1 MDRNN
6 ILGFIFIF
14 AILAGSFYFLK
25 PSDAEIKKEQQHQDS
40 IKRAKDGLA
49 PISDSLKAATT
60 VTPAVADSVLLSQPF
75 GAASVGSEQIVTLEN
90 ELIKVNLTNK
100 GGRVKSVEL
109 KGETNFDGSKLI
121 LFEGNDNRFGLEF
134 NIPGKAVKTNDLFF
148 QAQGASV
155 SVAGQDSKSVTMRL
169 SYAADKYIDYIY
181 TLKGNDYNVQFD
193 IKTVGIGSLVDVNS
207 NKVLLN
213 WETTLLQKERNVK
226 SEREKSAIFYREDDG
241 SVDHLSESSDDEE
254 KIEKKLSWIAFKQ
267 HFFSSI
273 LTSKEGFVNA
283 DLKSTLITQDSV
295 VKHYRATTELAL
307 NKQNDSQHGFSFFFG
322 PNKYKTLKAEG
333 NGFEK
338 IINMG
343 WGPMGWINKFITV
356 PIFDFLDGFN
366 MNYGIVI
373 LILTLFLK
381 LLMFP
386 LTYKSYQSMGKMRVL
401 KPQLD
406 EIKAKVGDD
415 NPMLL
420 QQEQMKLYKQAGVN
434 PLGGCLPLL
443 LQMPFTLAFFF
454 FFPNLFELRGESF
467 LWIKDLS
474 TYDAPITFA
483 PLPLLGVDH
492 ISFMCILMTLTTLL
506 TTWYNNSTS
515 GAVNNQMKYIG
526 YIMPL
531 VFFFVLNSF
540 PAGLNY
546 YYFLSAVLTFLTQV
560 IIRQFVNDDKILAGI
575 EANKKKPK
583 AEKKQSSFQ
592 KKMEEMMRAQQAAQ
606 QNKDKK

>member
-6 ILGFIFIF
+6 ILGFVFIF
-14 AILAGSFYFLK
+14 AILAGSFWLMK
-25 PSDAEIKKEQQHQDS
+25 PSQDEIKKEQQLQDS

-49 PISDSLKAATT
+49 PISDSLKA
-60 VTPAVADSVLLSQPF
+60 VKETPKVADSVLLAQPF
-75 GAASVGSEQIVTLEN
+75 GAASVGTEQIVTIEN
-90 ELIKVNLTNK
+90 ELLKVNVSSK

-109 KGETNFDGSKLI
+109 KGETNFDGSKLV
-121 LFEGNDNRFGLEF
+121 LFDGDDNKFGLEF

-148 QAQGASV
+148 QAQGAGFT
-155 SVAGQDSKSVTMRL
+155 VAGQDAKSLTMRL
-169 SYAADKYIDYIY
+169 SYAPDKYIDYIY
-181 TLKGNDYNVQFD
+181 TLAGNNYNVQFD
-193 IKTVGIGSLVDVNS
+193 IKTVGIGNLVDVS
-207 NKVLLN
+207 SKKMLLN
-213 WETTLLQKERNVK
+213 WETTLKQKERNAK
-226 SEREKSAIFYREDDG
+226 SEREKSTIFYKEADG
-241 SVDHLSESSDDEE
+241 SVDHLSESSDEKETIEE
-254 KIEKKLSWIAFKQ
+254 KVSWIAFKQ
-267 HFFSSI
+267 HFFSTV
-273 LTSKEGFVNA
+273 LTSKEGFNNPELAV
-283 DLKSTLITQDSV
+283 TFITQDSV
-295 VKHYRATTELAL
+295 VKNYRANAELTF
-307 NKQNDSQHGFSFFFG
+307 NQQNDAQYGFSFFFG

-333 NGFEK
+333 NGFDK

-343 WGPMGWINKFITV
+343 WGPLGWINKFITV

-467 LWIKDLS
+467 LWVKDLS

-483 PLPLLGVDH
+483 PIFGVDH

-531 VFFFVLNSF
+531 IFFFVLNSF

-560 IIRQFVNDDKILAGI
+560 IIRQFVNDDKILASI
-575 EANKKKPK
+575 EANKKKPQG
-583 AEKKQSSFQ
+583 EKKQSSFQ
-592 KKMEEMMRAQQAAQ
+592 KKMEEMMRQQQAAQ
-606 QNKDKK
+606 QNKKK

>member
-6 ILGFIFIF
+6 ILGFVFIF
-14 AILAGSFYFLK
+14 AILAGSFWLMK
-25 PSDAEIKKEQQHQDS
+25 PSQDEIKKEQQLQDS

-49 PISDSLKAATT
+49 PISDSLKA
-60 VTPAVADSVLLSQPF
+60 VKETPKVADSVLLAQPF
-75 GAASVGSEQIVTLEN
+75 GAASVGTEQIVTIEN
-90 ELIKVNLTNK
+90 ELLKVNVSSK

-109 KGETNFDGSKLI
+109 KGETNFDGSKLV
-121 LFEGNDNRFGLEF
+121 LFDGDDNKFGLEF

-148 QAQGASV
+148 QAQGAGFT
-155 SVAGQDSKSVTMRL
+155 VAGQDAKSLTMRL
-169 SYAADKYIDYIY
+169 SYAPDKYIDYIY
-181 TLKGNDYNVQFD
+181 TLAGNNYNVQFD
-193 IKTVGIGSLVDVNS
+193 IKTVGIGNLVDVS
-207 NKVLLN
+207 SKKMLLN
-213 WETTLLQKERNVK
+213 WETTLKQKERNAK
-226 SEREKSAIFYREDDG
+226 SEREKSTIFYKEADG
-241 SVDHLSESSDDEE
+241 SVDHLSESSDEKEIIEE
-254 KIEKKLSWIAFKQ
+254 KVSWIAFKQ
-267 HFFSSI
+267 HFFSTV
-273 LTSKEGFVNA
+273 LTSKEGFNNPELAV
-283 DLKSTLITQDSV
+283 TFITQDSI
-295 VKHYRATTELAL
+295 VKNYRANAELTF
-307 NKQNDSQHGFSFFFG
+307 NQQNDAQYGFSFFFG

-333 NGFEK
+333 NGFDK

-467 LWIKDLS
+467 LWVKDLS

-483 PLPLLGVDH
+483 PIFGVDH

-531 VFFFVLNSF
+531 IFFFVLNSF

-560 IIRQFVNDDKILAGI
+560 IIRQFVNDDKILASI
-575 EANKKKPK
+575 EANKKKPQG
-583 AEKKQSSFQ
+583 EKKQSSFQ
-592 KKMEEMMRAQQAAQ
+592 KKMEEMMRQQQAAQ
-606 QNKDKK
+606 QNKKK

>member
-254 KIEKKLSWIAFKQ
+254 KVEKKLSWIAFKQ

>member
-6 ILGFIFIF
+6 ILGFVLIF
-14 AILAGSFYFLK
+14 AILAGSFYLLK
-25 PSDAEIKKEQQHQDS
+25 PSQDEIKKEQQVQDS
-40 IKRAKDGLA
+40 IKRAKEGLA
-49 PISDSLKAATT
+49 PISDSLKAT
-60 VTPAVADSVLLSQPF
+60 VEAPKVADSVLMSQPF
-75 GAASVGSEQIVTLEN
+75 GAASVGTEQIVTLEN
-90 ELIKVNLTNK
+90 ELLKVNVSSK

-121 LFEGNDNRFGLEF
+121 LFDGDENRFGLEF

-148 QAQGASV
+148 QAQGASFT
-155 SVAGQDSKSVTMRL
+155 VAGQDSKSLTMRL

-193 IKTVGIGSLVDVNS
+193 IKTVGIGSLVDVS
-207 NKVLLN
+207 SKKMLLN
-213 WETTLLQKERNVK
+213 WETTLKQKERNAK
-226 SEREKSAIFYREDDG
+226 SEREKSTIFYKEVDG
-241 SVDHLSESSDDEE
+241 GVDHLSESGDEKEIIEE
-254 KIEKKLSWIAFKQ
+254 KVSWIAFKQ
-267 HFFSSI
+267 HFFSSV
-273 LTSKEGFVNA
+273 LTSKEGLNNPELAITF
-283 DLKSTLITQDSV
+283 LTQDSV
-295 VKHYRATTELAL
+295 VKNYKANAELTF
-307 NKQNDSQHGFSFFFG
+307 NQQNDAQYGFSFFFG
-322 PNKYKTLKAEG
+322 PNKYNTLKAEG
-333 NGFEK
+333 NGFDK

-492 ISFMCILMTLTTLL
+492 ISFMCVLMTLTTLL

-560 IIRQFVNDDKILAGI
+560 IIRQFVNDDKILASI

-583 AEKKQSSFQ
+583 EEKKQSSFQ
-592 KKMEEMMRAQQAAQ
+592 KKMEEMMRQQQASQ
-606 QNKDKK
+606 QNKNKK

>member
-6 ILGFIFIF
+6 ILGFVFIF
-14 AILAGSFYFLK
+14 AILAGSFWLMK
-25 PSDAEIKKEQQHQDS
+25 PSQDEIKKEQQLQDS

-49 PISDSLKAATT
+49 PISDSLKA
-60 VTPAVADSVLLSQPF
+60 VKETPKVADSVLLAQPF
-75 GAASVGSEQIVTLEN
+75 GAASVGTEQIVTIEN
-90 ELIKVNLTNK
+90 ELLKVNVSSK

-109 KGETNFDGSKLI
+109 KGETNFDGSKLV
-121 LFEGNDNRFGLEF
+121 LFDGDNNKFGLEF

-148 QAQGASV
+148 QAQGAGFT
-155 SVAGQDSKSVTMRL
+155 VAGQDAKSLTMRL
-169 SYAADKYIDYIY
+169 SYAPDKYIDYIY
-181 TLKGNDYNVQFD
+181 TLAGNNYNVQFD
-193 IKTVGIGSLVDVNS
+193 IKTVGIGNLVDVS
-207 NKVLLN
+207 SKKMLLN
-213 WETTLLQKERNVK
+213 WETTLKQKERNAK
-226 SEREKSAIFYREDDG
+226 SEREKSTIFYKEADG
-241 SVDHLSESSDDEE
+241 SVDHLSESSDEKEIIEE
-254 KIEKKLSWIAFKQ
+254 KVSWIAFKQ
-267 HFFSSI
+267 HFFSTV
-273 LTSKEGFVNA
+273 LTSKEGFNNPELAV
-283 DLKSTLITQDSV
+283 TFITQDSI
-295 VKHYRATTELAL
+295 VKNYRANAELTF
-307 NKQNDSQHGFSFFFG
+307 NQQNDAQYGFSFFFG

-333 NGFEK
+333 NGFDK

-467 LWIKDLS
+467 LWVKDLS

-483 PLPLLGVDH
+483 PIFGVDH

-531 VFFFVLNSF
+531 IFFFVLNSF

-560 IIRQFVNDDKILAGI
+560 IIRQFVNDDKILASI
-575 EANKKKPK
+575 EANKKKPQG
-583 AEKKQSSFQ
+583 EKKQSSFQ
-592 KKMEEMMRAQQAAQ
+592 KKMEEMMRQQQAAQ
-606 QNKDKK
+606 QNKKK

>member
-6 ILGFIFIF
+6 ILGFVFIF
-14 AILAGSFYFLK
+14 AILAGSFWLMK
-25 PSDAEIKKEQQHQDS
+25 PSQDEIKKEQQLQDS

-49 PISDSLKAATT
+49 PISDSLKA
-60 VTPAVADSVLLSQPF
+60 VKETPKVADSVLLAQPF
-75 GAASVGSEQIVTLEN
+75 GAASVGTEQIVTIEN
-90 ELIKVNLTNK
+90 ELLKVNVSSK

-109 KGETNFDGSKLI
+109 KGETNFDGSKLV
-121 LFEGNDNRFGLEF
+121 LFDGDNNKFGLEF

-148 QAQGASV
+148 QAQGAGFT
-155 SVAGQDSKSVTMRL
+155 VAGQDAKSLTMRL
-169 SYAADKYIDYIY
+169 SYAPDKYIDYIY
-181 TLKGNDYNVQFD
+181 TLAGNNYNVQFD
-193 IKTVGIGSLVDVNS
+193 IKTVGIGNLVDVS
-207 NKVLLN
+207 SKKMLLN
-213 WETTLLQKERNVK
+213 WETTLKQKERNAK
-226 SEREKSAIFYREDDG
+226 SEREKSTIFYKEADG
-241 SVDHLSESSDDEE
+241 SVDHLSESSDEKEIIEE
-254 KIEKKLSWIAFKQ
+254 KVSWIAFKQ
-267 HFFSSI
+267 HFFSTV
-273 LTSKEGFVNA
+273 LTSKEGFNNPELAV
-283 DLKSTLITQDSV
+283 TFITQDSI
-295 VKHYRATTELAL
+295 VKNYRANAELTF
-307 NKQNDSQHGFSFFFG
+307 NQQNDAQYGFSFFFG

-333 NGFEK
+333 NGFDK

-467 LWIKDLS
+467 LWVKDLS

-483 PLPLLGVDH
+483 PIFGVDH

-531 VFFFVLNSF
+531 IFFFVLNSF

-560 IIRQFVNDDKILAGI
+560 IIRQFVNDDKILASI
-575 EANKKKPK
+575 EANKKKPQG
-583 AEKKQSSFQ
+583 EKKQSSFQ
-592 KKMEEMMRAQQAAQ
+592 KKMEEMMRQQQAAQ
-606 QNKDKK
+606 QNK

>member
-6 ILGFIFIF
+6 ILGFVFIF
-14 AILAGSFYFLK
+14 AILAGSFWLMK
-25 PSDAEIKKEQQHQDS
+25 PSQDEIKKEQQLQDS

-49 PISDSLKAATT
+49 PISDSLKA
-60 VTPAVADSVLLSQPF
+60 VKETPKVADSVLLAQPF
-75 GAASVGSEQIVTLEN
+75 GAASVGTEQIVTIEN
-90 ELIKVNLTNK
+90 ELLKVNVSSK

-109 KGETNFDGSKLI
+109 KGETNFDGSKLV
-121 LFEGNDNRFGLEF
+121 LFDGDDNKFGLEF

-148 QAQGASV
+148 QAQGAGFT
-155 SVAGQDSKSVTMRL
+155 VAGQDAKSLTMRL
-169 SYAADKYIDYIY
+169 SYAPDKYIDYIY
-181 TLKGNDYNVQFD
+181 TLAGNNYNVQFD
-193 IKTVGIGSLVDVNS
+193 IKTVGIGNLVDVS
-207 NKVLLN
+207 SKKMLLN
-213 WETTLLQKERNVK
+213 WETTLKQKERNAK
-226 SEREKSAIFYREDDG
+226 SEREKSTIFYKEADG
-241 SVDHLSESSDDEE
+241 SVDHLSESSDEKEIIEE
-254 KIEKKLSWIAFKQ
+254 KVSWIAFKQ
-267 HFFSSI
+267 HFFSTV
-273 LTSKEGFVNA
+273 LTSKEGFNNPELAV
-283 DLKSTLITQDSV
+283 TFITQDSV
-295 VKHYRATTELAL
+295 VKNYRANAELTF
-307 NKQNDSQHGFSFFFG
+307 NQQNDAQYGFSFFFG

-333 NGFEK
+333 NGFDK

-467 LWIKDLS
+467 LWVKDLS

-483 PLPLLGVDH
+483 PIFGVDH

-531 VFFFVLNSF
+531 IFFFVLNSF

-560 IIRQFVNDDKILAGI
+560 IIRQFVNDDKILASI
-575 EANKKKPK
+575 EANKKKPQG
-583 AEKKQSSFQ
+583 EKKQSSFQ
-592 KKMEEMMRAQQAAQ
+592 KKMEEMMRQQQAAQ
-606 QNKDKK
+606 QNKKK

>member
-6 ILGFIFIF
+6 ILGFVFIF
-14 AILAGSFYFLK
+14 AILAGSFWLMK
-25 PSDAEIKKEQQHQDS
+25 PSQDEIKKEQQLQDS

-49 PISDSLKAATT
+49 PISDSLKA
-60 VTPAVADSVLLSQPF
+60 VKETPKVADSVLLAQPF
-75 GAASVGSEQIVTLEN
+75 GAASVGTEQIVTIEN
-90 ELIKVNLTNK
+90 ELLKVNVSSK

-109 KGETNFDGSKLI
+109 KGETNFDGSKLV
-121 LFEGNDNRFGLEF
+121 LFDGDDNKFGLEF

-148 QAQGASV
+148 QAQGAGFT
-155 SVAGQDSKSVTMRL
+155 VAGQDAKSLTMRL
-169 SYAADKYIDYIY
+169 SYAPDKYIDYIY
-181 TLKGNDYNVQFD
+181 TLAGNNYNVQFD
-193 IKTVGIGSLVDVNS
+193 IKTVGIGNLVDVS
-207 NKVLLN
+207 SKKMLLN
-213 WETTLLQKERNVK
+213 WETTLKQKERNAK
-226 SEREKSAIFYREDDG
+226 SEREKSTIFYKEADG
-241 SVDHLSESSDDEE
+241 SVDHLSESSDEKEIIEE
-254 KIEKKLSWIAFKQ
+254 KVSWIAFKQ
-267 HFFSSI
+267 HFFSTV
-273 LTSKEGFVNA
+273 LTSKEGFNNPELAV
-283 DLKSTLITQDSV
+283 TFITQDSI
-295 VKHYRATTELAL
+295 VKNYRANAELTF
-307 NKQNDSQHGFSFFFG
+307 NQQNDTQYGFSFFFG

-333 NGFEK
+333 NGFDK

-467 LWIKDLS
+467 LWVKDLS

-483 PLPLLGVDH
+483 PIFGVDH

-531 VFFFVLNSF
+531 IFFFVLNSF

-560 IIRQFVNDDKILAGI
+560 IIRQFVNDDKILASI
-575 EANKKKPK
+575 EANKKKPQG
-583 AEKKQSSFQ
+583 EKKQSSFQ
-592 KKMEEMMRAQQAAQ
+592 KKMEEMMRQQQAAQ
-606 QNKDKK
+606 QNKKK

>member
-6 ILGFIFIF
+6 ILGFVFIF
-14 AILAGSFYFLK
+14 AILAGSFWLMK
-25 PSDAEIKKEQQHQDS
+25 PSQDEIKKEQQLQDS

-49 PISDSLKAATT
+49 PISDSLKA
-60 VTPAVADSVLLSQPF
+60 VNETPKVADSVLLAQPF
-75 GAASVGSEQIVTLEN
+75 GAASVGTEQIVTIEN
-90 ELIKVNLTNK
+90 ELLKVNVSSK

-109 KGETNFDGSKLI
+109 KGETNFDGSKLV
-121 LFEGNDNRFGLEF
+121 LFDGDDNKFGLEF

-148 QAQGASV
+148 QAQGAGFT
-155 SVAGQDSKSVTMRL
+155 VAGQDAKSLTMRL
-169 SYAADKYIDYIY
+169 SYAPDKYIDYIY
-181 TLKGNDYNVQFD
+181 TLAGNNYNVQFD
-193 IKTVGIGSLVDVNS
+193 IKTVGIGNLVDVS
-207 NKVLLN
+207 SKKMLLN
-213 WETTLLQKERNVK
+213 WETTLKQKERNAK
-226 SEREKSAIFYREDDG
+226 SEREKSTIFYKEADG
-241 SVDHLSESSDDEE
+241 SVDHLSESSDEKEIIEE
-254 KIEKKLSWIAFKQ
+254 KVSWIAFKQ
-267 HFFSSI
+267 HFFSTV
-273 LTSKEGFVNA
+273 LTSKEGFNNPELAV
-283 DLKSTLITQDSV
+283 TFITQDSV
-295 VKHYRATTELAL
+295 VKNYRANAELTF
-307 NKQNDSQHGFSFFFG
+307 NQQNDAQYGFSFFFG

-333 NGFEK
+333 NGFDK

-467 LWIKDLS
+467 LWVKDLS

-483 PLPLLGVDH
+483 PIFGVDH

-531 VFFFVLNSF
+531 IFFFVLNSF

-560 IIRQFVNDDKILAGI
+560 IIRQFVNDDKILASI
-575 EANKKKPK
+575 EANKKKPQG
-583 AEKKQSSFQ
+583 EKKQSSFQ
-592 KKMEEMMRAQQAAQ
+592 KKMEEMMRQQQAAQ
-606 QNKDKK
+606 QNKKK

>member
-40 IKRAKDGLA
+40 IKRAKEGLA

-60 VTPAVADSVLLSQPF
+60 TTPAVPDSVLLSQPF
-75 GAASVGSEQIVTLEN
+75 GSASVGSEQIVTLEN
-90 ELIKVNLTNK
+90 ELLKVNVSNK

-121 LFEGNDNRFGLEF
+121 LFEGDENRFGLEF

-155 SVAGQDSKSVTMRL
+155 CVAGQDAKSLTMRL

-193 IKTVGIGSLVDVNS
+193 IKTVGIGSLVDVSS
-207 NKVLLN
+207 NKMLLN
-213 WETTLLQKERNVK
+213 WETTLMQKERNVK
-226 SEREKSAIFYREDDG
+226 SEREKSGIFYKEVDG
-241 SVDHLSESSDDEE
+241 SVDHLSETSDDEE
-254 KIEKKLSWIAFKQ
+254 KLEKKVSWIAFKQ

-295 VKHYRATTELAL
+295 VKHYRASTELAL
-307 NKQNDSQHGFSFFFG
+307 NKQNESLHGFSFFFG

-333 NGFEK
+333 NGFDK

-575 EANKKKPK
+575 EANKKKP
-583 AEKKQSSFQ
+583 ASEKKQSSFQ

>member
-6 ILGFIFIF
+6 ILGFVLIF
-14 AILAGSFYFLK
+14 AILAGSFYLLK
-25 PSDAEIKKEQQHQDS
+25 PSQDEIKKEQQHQDS
-40 IKRAKDGLA
+40 IKRAKDGIA
-49 PISDSLKAATT
+49 PVSDSLKVTT
-60 VTPAVADSVLLSQPF
+60 VTPQVADSVLLTQPF
-75 GAASVGSEQIVTLEN
+75 GSASVGTDQIVSLEN
-90 ELIKVNLTNK
+90 ELIKVNVSSK
-100 GGRVKSVEL
+100 GGRVESVEL
-109 KGETNFDGSKLI
+109 KGETNFNGSKLI
-121 LFEGNDNRFGLEF
+121 LFEGDENRFGLEF
-134 NIPGKAVKTNDLFF
+134 NIPGKTVKTNDLFF
-148 QAQGASV
+148 QAQGAGF
-155 SVAGQDSKSVTMRL
+155 SVAGQDAKSLTMRL
-169 SYAADKYIDYIY
+169 SYSPDKYIDYIY

-193 IKTVGIGSLVDVNS
+193 IKTVGIGELVDVS
-207 NKVLLN
+207 SKKMLLN
-213 WETTLLQKERNVK
+213 WETTLLQKERNAK
-226 SEREKSAIFYREDDG
+226 SEREKSTIFYKEADG
-241 SVDHLSESSDDEE
+241 SVDHLSESKDEKE
-254 KIEKKLSWIAFKQ
+254 TIEKKVSWVAFKQ
-267 HFFSSI
+267 HFFSTV
-273 LTSKEGFVNA
+273 LTSKDGFNNPELAV
-283 DLKSTLITQDSV
+283 TFITQDSV
-295 VKHYRATTELAL
+295 VKNYRLNTELGF
-307 NKQNDSQHGFSFFFG
+307 NKQNDADYGFSFFFG

-333 NGFEK
+333 NDFHK

-343 WGPMGWINKFITV
+343 WGPMGLINKWITV

-366 MNYGIVI
+366 MNYGVVI

-415 NPMLL
+415 NAMLL

-434 PLGGCLPLL
+434 PLGGCLPLV

-467 LWIKDLS
+467 LWVKDLS

-483 PLPLLGVDH
+483 PIFGTDH

-531 VFFFVLNSF
+531 IFFFVLNSF

-560 IIRQFVNDDKILAGI
+560 IIRQFVNDDKILASI
-575 EANKKKPK
+575 EANKKKPQG
-583 AEKKQSSFQ
+583 EKKQSSFQ
-592 KKMEEMMRAQQAAQ
+592 KKMEEMMRQQQAAQ
-606 QNKDKK
+606 QNKNKK

>member
-6 ILGFIFIF
+6 ILGFVFIF
-14 AILAGSFYFLK
+14 AILAGSFWLMK
-25 PSDAEIKKEQQHQDS
+25 PSQDEIKKEQQLQDS

-49 PISDSLKAATT
+49 PISDSLKA
-60 VTPAVADSVLLSQPF
+60 VKETPKVADSVLLAQPF
-75 GAASVGSEQIVTLEN
+75 GAASVGTEQIVTIEN
-90 ELIKVNLTNK
+90 ELLKVNVSSK

-109 KGETNFDGSKLI
+109 KGETNFDGSKLV
-121 LFEGNDNRFGLEF
+121 LFDGDDNKFGLEF

-148 QAQGASV
+148 QAQGAGFT
-155 SVAGQDSKSVTMRL
+155 VAGQDAKSLTMRL
-169 SYAADKYIDYIY
+169 SYAHDKYIDYIY
-181 TLKGNDYNVQFD
+181 TLAGNNYNVQFD
-193 IKTVGIGSLVDVNS
+193 IKTVGIGNLVDVS
-207 NKVLLN
+207 SKKMLLN
-213 WETTLLQKERNVK
+213 WETTLKQKERNAK
-226 SEREKSAIFYREDDG
+226 SEREKSTIFYKEADG
-241 SVDHLSESSDDEE
+241 SVDHLSESSDEKEIIEE
-254 KIEKKLSWIAFKQ
+254 KVSWIAFKQ
-267 HFFSSI
+267 HFFSTV
-273 LTSKEGFVNA
+273 LTSKEGFNNPELAV
-283 DLKSTLITQDSV
+283 TFITQDSI
-295 VKHYRATTELAL
+295 VKNYRANAELTF
-307 NKQNDSQHGFSFFFG
+307 NQQNDAQYGFSFFFG

-333 NGFEK
+333 NGFDK

-467 LWIKDLS
+467 LWVKDLS

-483 PLPLLGVDH
+483 PIFGVDH

-531 VFFFVLNSF
+531 IFFFVLNSF

-560 IIRQFVNDDKILAGI
+560 IIRQFVNDDKILASI
-575 EANKKKPK
+575 EANKKKPQG
-583 AEKKQSSFQ
+583 EKKQSSFQ
-592 KKMEEMMRAQQAAQ
+592 KKMEEMMRQQQAAQ
-606 QNKDKK
+606 QNKKK

>member
-6 ILGFIFIF
+6 ILGFVFIF
-14 AILAGSFYFLK
+14 AILAGSFWLMK
-25 PSDAEIKKEQQHQDS
+25 PSQDEIKKEQQLQDS

-49 PISDSLKAATT
+49 PISDSLKA
-60 VTPAVADSVLLSQPF
+60 VKETPKVADSVLLAQPF
-75 GAASVGSEQIVTLEN
+75 GAASVGTEQIVTIEN
-90 ELIKVNLTNK
+90 ELLKVNVSSK

-109 KGETNFDGSKLI
+109 KGETNFDGSKLV
-121 LFEGNDNRFGLEF
+121 LFDGDDNKFGLEF

-148 QAQGASV
+148 QAQGAEFT
-155 SVAGQDSKSVTMRL
+155 VAGQDAKSLTMRL
-169 SYAADKYIDYIY
+169 SYAPDKYIDYIY
-181 TLKGNDYNVQFD
+181 TLAGNNYNVQFD
-193 IKTVGIGSLVDVNS
+193 IKTVGIGNLVDVS
-207 NKVLLN
+207 SKKMLLN
-213 WETTLLQKERNVK
+213 WETTLKQKERNAK
-226 SEREKSAIFYREDDG
+226 SEREKSTIFYKEADG
-241 SVDHLSESSDDEE
+241 SVDHLSESSDEKETIEE
-254 KIEKKLSWIAFKQ
+254 KVSWIAFKQ
-267 HFFSSI
+267 HFFSTV
-273 LTSKEGFVNA
+273 LTSKEGFNNPELAV
-283 DLKSTLITQDSV
+283 TFITQDSI
-295 VKHYRATTELAL
+295 VKNYRANAELTF
-307 NKQNDSQHGFSFFFG
+307 NQQNDAQYGFSFFFG

-333 NGFEK
+333 NGFDK

-467 LWIKDLS
+467 LWVKDLS

-483 PLPLLGVDH
+483 PIFGVDH

-531 VFFFVLNSF
+531 IFFFVLNSF

-560 IIRQFVNDDKILAGI
+560 IIRQFVNDDKILASI
-575 EANKKKPK
+575 EANKKKPQG
-583 AEKKQSSFQ
+583 EKKQSSFQ
-592 KKMEEMMRAQQAAQ
+592 KKMEEMMRQQQAAQ
-606 QNKDKK
+606 QNKKK

>member
-40 IKRAKDGLA
+40 IKRAKEGLA

-60 VTPAVADSVLLSQPF
+60 TTPAVADSVLLSQPF
-75 GAASVGSEQIVTLEN
+75 GSASVGSEQIVTLEN
-90 ELIKVNLTNK
+90 ELLKVNVSTK

-121 LFEGNDNRFGLEF
+121 LFEGDDNRFGLEF

-148 QAQGASV
+148 QAQGASF
-155 SVAGQDSKSVTMRL
+155 SVAGQDAKSLTMRL

-193 IKTVGIGSLVDVNS
+193 IKTVGIGSLVDVSS
-207 NKVLLN
+207 NKMLLN
-213 WETTLLQKERNVK
+213 WETTLMQKERNVK
-226 SEREKSAIFYREDDG
+226 SEREKSGIFYKEVDG
-241 SVDHLSESSDDEE
+241 SVDHLSETSDDEE
-254 KIEKKLSWIAFKQ
+254 KLEKKVSWIAFKQ

-295 VKHYRATTELAL
+295 VKHYRASTELAL
-307 NKQNDSQHGFSFFFG
+307 NKQNESLHGFSFFFG
-322 PNKYKTLKAEG
+322 PNQYKTLKAEG
-333 NGFEK
+333 NGFDK

-467 LWIKDLS
+467 MWIKDLS

-575 EANKKKPK
+575 EANKKKP
-583 AEKKQSSFQ
+583 ASEKKESSFQ

>member
-592 KKMEEMMRAQQAAQ
+592 KKMEDMMRAQQAAQ
-606 QNKDKK
+606 QNKDLK

>member
-49 PISDSLKAATT
+49 PISDSLKASTT

>member
-40 IKRAKDGLA
+40 IKRAKEGLA

-60 VTPAVADSVLLSQPF
+60 TTPAVPDSVLLSQPF
-75 GAASVGSEQIVTLEN
+75 GSASVGSEQIVTLEN
-90 ELIKVNLTNK
+90 ELLKVNVSNK

-121 LFEGNDNRFGLEF
+121 LFEGDENRFGLEF

-155 SVAGQDSKSVTMRL
+155 SVAGQDAKSLTMRL

-193 IKTVGIGSLVDVNS
+193 IKTVGIGSLVDVSS
-207 NKVLLN
+207 NKMLLN
-213 WETTLLQKERNVK
+213 WETTLMQKERNVK
-226 SEREKSAIFYREDDG
+226 SEREKSGIFYKEVDG
-241 SVDHLSESSDDEE
+241 SVDHLSETSDDEE
-254 KIEKKLSWIAFKQ
+254 KLEKKVSWIAFKQ

-295 VKHYRATTELAL
+295 VKHYRASTELAL
-307 NKQNDSQHGFSFFFG
+307 NKQNESLHGFSFFFG

-333 NGFEK
+333 NGFDK

-575 EANKKKPK
+575 EANKKKP
-583 AEKKQSSFQ
+583 ASEKKQSSFQ

>member
-40 IKRAKDGLA
+40 IKRAKEGLA
-49 PISDSLKAATT
+49 PISDSLKAASTT
-60 VTPAVADSVLLSQPF
+60 TPAVADSVLLSQPF
-75 GAASVGSEQIVTLEN
+75 GSASVGSEQIVTLEN
-90 ELIKVNLTNK
+90 ELLKVNVSNK

-121 LFEGNDNRFGLEF
+121 LFEGDDNRFGLEF
-134 NIPGKAVKTNDLFF
+134 NIPGKAVKTNDLYF
-148 QAQGASV
+148 QAQGASF
-155 SVAGQDSKSVTMRL
+155 SVTGQDAKSLTMRL

-193 IKTVGIGSLVDVNS
+193 IKTVGIGSLVDVSS
-207 NKVLLN
+207 NKMLLN
-213 WETTLLQKERNVK
+213 WETTLMQKERNVK
-226 SEREKSAIFYREDDG
+226 SEREKSGIFYKEVDG
-241 SVDHLSESSDDEE
+241 SVDHLSETSDDEE
-254 KIEKKLSWIAFKQ
+254 KLEKKVSWIAFKQ

-295 VKHYRATTELAL
+295 VKHYRASTELAL
-307 NKQNDSQHGFSFFFG
+307 NKQNESLHGFSFFFG
-322 PNKYKTLKAEG
+322 PNQYKTLKAEG
-333 NGFEK
+333 NGFDK

-575 EANKKKPK
+575 EANKKKP
-583 AEKKQSSFQ
+583 ASEKKQSSFQ

>member
-6 ILGFIFIF
+6 ILGFVFIF
-14 AILAGSFYFLK
+14 AILAGSFWLMK
-25 PSDAEIKKEQQHQDS
+25 PSQDEIKKEQQLQDS

-49 PISDSLKAATT
+49 PISDSLKA
-60 VTPAVADSVLLSQPF
+60 VKETPKVADSVLLAQPF
-75 GAASVGSEQIVTLEN
+75 GAASVGTEQIVTIEN
-90 ELIKVNLTNK
+90 ELLKVNVSSK

-109 KGETNFDGSKLI
+109 KGETNFDGSKLV
-121 LFEGNDNRFGLEF
+121 LFDGDNNKFGLEF

-148 QAQGASV
+148 QAQGAGFT
-155 SVAGQDSKSVTMRL
+155 VAGQDAKSLTMRL
-169 SYAADKYIDYIY
+169 SYAPDKYIDYIY
-181 TLKGNDYNVQFD
+181 TLAGNNYNVQFD
-193 IKTVGIGSLVDVNS
+193 IKTVGIGNLVDVS
-207 NKVLLN
+207 SKKMLLN
-213 WETTLLQKERNVK
+213 WETTLKQKERNAK
-226 SEREKSAIFYREDDG
+226 SEREKSTIFYKEADG
-241 SVDHLSESSDDEE
+241 SVDHLSESSDEKEIIEE
-254 KIEKKLSWIAFKQ
+254 KVSWIAFKQ
-267 HFFSSI
+267 HFFSTV
-273 LTSKEGFVNA
+273 LTSKEGFNNPELAV
-283 DLKSTLITQDSV
+283 TFITQDSV
-295 VKHYRATTELAL
+295 VKNYRANAELTF
-307 NKQNDSQHGFSFFFG
+307 NQQNDAQYGFSFFFG

-333 NGFEK
+333 NGFDK

-467 LWIKDLS
+467 LWVKDLS

-483 PLPLLGVDH
+483 PIFGVDH

-531 VFFFVLNSF
+531 IFFFVLNSF

-560 IIRQFVNDDKILAGI
+560 IIRQFVNDDKILASI
-575 EANKKKPK
+575 EANKKKPQG
-583 AEKKQSSFQ
+583 EKKQSSFQ
-592 KKMEEMMRAQQAAQ
+592 KKMEEMMRQQQAAQ
-606 QNKDKK
+606 QNKKK